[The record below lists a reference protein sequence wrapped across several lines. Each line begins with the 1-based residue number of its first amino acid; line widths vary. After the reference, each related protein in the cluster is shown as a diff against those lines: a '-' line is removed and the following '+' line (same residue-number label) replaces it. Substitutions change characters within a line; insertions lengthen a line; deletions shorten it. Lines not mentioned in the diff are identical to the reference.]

1 MRSPPPADDFGMSCS
16 GSGVAVAFFAM
27 WPRKGNRMEE
37 NVNSGSWYQGVAAAV
52 VSVDFERF
60 EVSKEMVKQGTW
72 YTSL

>member
-1 MRSPPPADDFGMSCS
+1 
-16 GSGVAVAFFAM
+16 
-27 WPRKGNRMEE
+27 MEE